1 MKYFPPSHLSAG
13 LAAVRNNN
21 ILLPTAMFLVG
32 MALFF
37 KVDHIPGDLLDA
49 RFNMYVLEHGYR
61 WLVRLDSSFWSAPFF
76 YPAQNVIAYS
86 DNHLGSLF
94 LYAMFRV
101 FGASRETGFQLWAI
115 AIFALNYFVTYLVLR
130 KQRLESVGAT
140 AGAYLFTF
148 PMIMAAQIVHIQLAP
163 RFMLP
168 VAFWMAC
175 SFVETGSVKSFM
187 LLLAACAYQIY
198 LGIYIGYFLIIS
210 LGLFITVLFLGR
222 QQWMAIRSFVTA
234 RGDGVFCRRILA
246 YAAAGTGFILVLFPL
261 ILPYSH
267 AESEFRRTWSE
278 IAPLLPRW
286 ESYLYAAPQSILW
299 GRLLHLGD
307 SLPLYWEHRLFLGL
321 VPLTGLTIFL
331 YLLLKKKTVPPD
343 WYYGLAMLGVV
354 VGIAVISFCWHG
366 FSLYYYVWR
375 YLPGAGGI
383 RAITRISLILIYPVA
398 FIVGSIATCFMN
410 HRRVARPSWATNIFG
425 ISILALLAMDQATGV
440 ASVSIRQCQRRVA
453 TLKAKIDRPKG
464 SILWIN
470 DTNND
475 ISLFRQ
481 LDAMLVAQ
489 DLGLN
494 VVNGYSGLV
503 PQDYPDSLSTLDG
516 DICTGIGV
524 WASLHPGAITNE
536 NLSQI
541 GNTCRLPDCHI
552 RLPVPIKGFSLL
564 DPGDQAGNNIRVCAT
579 DRSAE
584 LRIPD
589 MPPGQSAE
597 LLSFDLS
604 TLNAC
609 TVKITAPN
617 RQQQI
622 VSLIP
627 GEVRHVDLRI
637 PATKRKC
644 VVKFETNPEGVK
656 SSNGDFRTVSF
667 YLFDPHLA
675 RTDAGKDPS
684 R

>member
-1 MKYFPPSHLSAG
+1 
-13 LAAVRNNN
+13 
-21 ILLPTAMFLVG
+21 MFLVG
-32 MALFF
+32 VTLFF
-37 KVDHIPGDLLDA
+37 KVDDIPGDLLDA

-61 WLVRLDSSFWSAPFF
+61 WLMRLDNSFWSAPFF
-76 YPAQNVIAYS
+76 YPAHNVIAYS
-86 DNHLGSLF
+86 DNHLGSLL
-94 LYAMFRV
+94 LYAIFRV
-101 FGASRETGFQLWAI
+101 FGASRETGFQLWGI
-115 AIFALNYFVTYLVLR
+115 AIFTLNYFVTYLVLR

-168 VAFWMAC
+168 VAFWMAYL
-175 SFVETGSVKSFM
+175 FVQTGSVKSLV

-198 LGIYIGYFLIIS
+198 LGIYTGYFLTLS
-210 LGLFITVLFLGR
+210 LVLFITVLFLGR
-222 QQWMAIRSFVTA
+222 QQWMAIRSFVAT
-234 RGDGVFCRRILA
+234 RGDGEFCRRILA
-246 YAAAGTGFILVLFPL
+246 YAVAGTGFILVLLPL

-267 AESEFRRTWSE
+267 AESESRRTWNE

-299 GRLLHLGD
+299 GRLFHLGD

-321 VPLTGLTIFL
+321 VPLTGLMLFL
-331 YLLLKKKTVPPD
+331 YLLLKKKTVPPESD
-343 WYYGLAMLGVV
+343 CGLAMLGVV
-354 VGIAVISFCWHG
+354 AGIAVITFCWHG

-375 YLPGAGGI
+375 HLPGAGGI

-398 FIVGSIATCFMN
+398 FIVGSIATCFIN
-410 HRRVARPSWATNIFG
+410 HRRVTRSRWATNIFG
-425 ISILALLAMDQATGV
+425 IGILALLAVDQATGV
-440 ASVSIRQCQRRVA
+440 ASVSVRQCQRRVA
-453 TLKAKIDRPKG
+453 TLKAKIDRTKG

-489 DLGLN
+489 DFGLK

-503 PQDYPDSLSTLDG
+503 PQDYPDSLSNLDG

-541 GNTCRLPDCHI
+541 GSTCRLPDCHI

-564 DPGDQAGNNIRVCAT
+564 DPGDQTGDNIRVCAIEP
-579 DRSAE
+579 SAE

-604 TLNAC
+604 APNGCA
-609 TVKITAPN
+609 VKISAPN
-617 RQQQI
+617 RQQRI

-644 VVKFETNPEGVK
+644 VVKFETNPEGVN
-656 SSNGDFRTVSF
+656 SSNGDLRTVF
-667 YLFDPHLA
+667 FDLLKPHL
-675 RTDAGKDPS
+675 RRIDSKLDPS